1 MHIGTDHHVIF
12 LMSEYV
18 SNNFTILKFTAP
30 VSGMLRKVI
39 DNNNTTRNKIYLNE
53 LGITNGEYLGVS
65 MMLKTGTEMAQYY
78 TVFNYITPRTQ
89 KDINYK

>member
-1 MHIGTDHHVIF
+1 MP
-12 LMSEYV
+12 EYFV
-18 SNNFTILKFTAP
+18 KHFELPKFTTP
-30 VSGMLRKVI
+30 VSGMLKKVNKNVMKTGDKI
-39 DNNNTTRNKIYLNE
+39 PLHGLGTTKVKS
-53 LGITNGEYLGVS
+53 GGVS